1 MYVKGRSFV
10 LACGLVKAHEGH
22 GFVYLHLL
30 CQGFENIAKA
40 MLLAEDY
47 DKYDPQLKSVYHH
60 NLDKLLCELKSIY
73 GHDVL
78 SREATE
84 EVILLNDF
92 YKKQKLRY
100 GNSNDFAS
108 DASGFCANHLHREL
122 VELLGV
128 WNRRFELGG
137 IYA

>member
-1 MYVKGRSFV
+1 MAG
-10 LACGLVKAHEGH
+10 GLVRAYEGH
-22 GFVYLHLL
+22 EFVYLHLL

-40 MLLAEDY
+40 MLLAKDY
-47 DKYDPQLKSVYHH
+47 DKYGPQLKSVYHH
-60 NLDKLLCELKSIY
+60 SLDKLLYELQSIY
-73 GHDVL
+73 GPDVL

-84 EVILLNDF
+84 EVLLLNDF

-100 GNSNDFAS
+100 GNSSDFAS
-108 DASGFCANHLHREL
+108 DASVLCANHLHSEL

-128 WNRRFELGG
+128 WNHQFELGG